1 MINLLNG
8 VTTKCNKTN
17 FSCNGLQIKSTS
29 EKASNV
35 NDETISSNRFSIAQ
49 NKKQLNVAKEKSTA
63 AASDIFTKQIIENFQ
78 NCDTV
83 SDDVNNQWNKSSLSL
98 EM

>member
-1 MINLLNG
+1 M
-8 VTTKCNKTN
+8 
-17 FSCNGLQIKSTS
+17 QIKSTS

-49 NKKQLNVAKEKSTA
+49 NEKQLNVAKEKSTA